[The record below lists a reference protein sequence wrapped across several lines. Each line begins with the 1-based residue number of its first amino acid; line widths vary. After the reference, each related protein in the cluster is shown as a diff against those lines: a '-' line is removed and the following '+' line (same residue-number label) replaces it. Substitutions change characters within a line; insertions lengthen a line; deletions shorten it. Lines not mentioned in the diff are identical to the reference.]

1 MGYFHIIALYVIIS
15 NMKEILKLDKVSVNY
30 LNKKALEDITVEF
43 RDQKIY
49 ALVGKSGSG
58 KTTLAKAVAGILPY
72 EGEITLNGIRPDKKK
87 HRIALVPQN
96 HGLIPWKT
104 VADNITLPL
113 KLRGIYDKEALMSVA
128 EELGITELLSAW
140 PNHIS
145 GGEQQRAAMARA
157 FLAKPHV
164 LILDEAFS
172 ALDAITK
179 EDAHKTFLKVYTKHK
194 VTTLLIT
201 HDVEEALTLSQTVVV
216 LKEGR
221 LKEIFDNPLW
231 AKDKEENIS
240 EFLQLQHRIKEA
252 L

>member
-1 MGYFHIIALYVIIS
+1 
-15 NMKEILKLDKVSVNY
+15 MKDMLKLDKVSVNY
-30 LNKKALEDITVEF
+30 ENKAAIKNLSLELQGDRV
-43 RDQKIY
+43 Y

-72 EGEITLNGIRPDKKK
+72 GGAITLNGEKLDAQK

-104 VADNITLPL
+104 VAENIALPL
-113 KLRGIYDKEALMSVA
+113 KERKVYDAAAFKTVA
-128 EELGITELLSAW
+128 EELGISHLLKAW

-145 GGEQQRAAMARA
+145 GGEQQRVAMARG
-157 FLAKPHV
+157 FLARPHV

-179 EDAHKTFLKVYTKHK
+179 EEAHNTFLKVFDRHR

-201 HDVEEALTLSQTVVV
+201 HDVEEAIALGHTLVV
-216 LKEGR
+216 LGDG
-221 LKEIFDNPLW
+221 EITKVFANPCRGMDRDEDYS
-231 AKDKEENIS
+231 A
-240 EFLQLQHRIKEA
+240 FLALRRRIKEA

>member
-1 MGYFHIIALYVIIS
+1 MKAMVKLKDLRVKYENKEAL
-15 NMKEILKLDKVSVNY
+15 KDVNW
-30 LNKKALEDITVEF
+30 EF
-43 RDQKIY
+43 RENSVY
-49 ALVGKSGSG
+49 AVVGKSGSG
-58 KTTLAKAVAGILPY
+58 KTTLAKAVAGILPFT
-72 EGEITLNGIRPDKKK
+72 GSITLGDEYLNPKI

-113 KLRGIYDKEALMSVA
+113 KLRGVYRENVFATVTK
-128 EELGITELLSAW
+128 ELGIDHLLQAW

-145 GGEQQRAAMARA
+145 GGEQQRVAMARA
-157 FLAKPHV
+157 FLAQPHV

-179 EDAHKTFLKVYTKHK
+179 DEAHQVFLQAYSSHR

-201 HDVEEALTLSQTVVV
+201 HDVEEALTLSHHVLV
-216 LKEGR
+216 LKDGV
-221 LKEIFDNPLW
+221 IAADFDNPFHGR
-231 AKDKEENIS
+231 KKEECYG
-240 EFLQLQHRIKEA
+240 EFFSLCNSVKEA